1 MIQGLGC
8 NSCFSCRQAFNCVL
22 ATGVSWLGSEA
33 QCRGGARPMLRL
45 RCKCRCCRERNQ
57 AKQKRFAMVITAGM
71 YVVKAHASDCR
82 VTHFRCILSKVN
94 QVEGDAYLMKKELK
108 TLGEMRVQLRRRHE
122 QVQHA
127 GLSDVDSFLSLT
139 GCVTFSYSDSCA
151 RLTCGRP
158 GSS

>member
-1 MIQGLGC
+1 
-8 NSCFSCRQAFNCVL
+8 
-22 ATGVSWLGSEA
+22 
-33 QCRGGARPMLRL
+33 
-45 RCKCRCCRERNQ
+45 
-57 AKQKRFAMVITAGM
+57 MVITAGM

-108 TLGEMRVQLRRRHE
+108 TLGEMRMQLRRRHE

-158 GSS
+158 SGICAGSPVLALPGSEVMRSDSLNV